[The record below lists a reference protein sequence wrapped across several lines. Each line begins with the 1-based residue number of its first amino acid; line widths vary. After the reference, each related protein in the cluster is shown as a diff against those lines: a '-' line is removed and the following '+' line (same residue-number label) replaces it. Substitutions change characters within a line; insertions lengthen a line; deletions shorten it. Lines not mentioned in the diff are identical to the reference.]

1 MPKSIEALAQTI
13 QAMRPMLP
21 AKDFARSVKFYVD
34 LGFQQRTL
42 TDGLAEMT
50 LGACSFLLQDYY
62 VREWADNL
70 VIHLFVSDLDSWW
83 AHIVALDLSIAVR
96 REDESA
102 ATGRLGC
109 AGRQGNRSVWCPL
122 EIPRSSQCRLTD
134 QRTPVVAKTGSN
146 RARPTSRPS
155 SRVSQEPNRLGLW
168 ASNHCS
174 KCAPEQ
180 KKAIAGQHDAAAASA

>member
-1 MPKSIEALAQTI
+1 MSKSIEALAQTI

-21 AKDFARSVKFYVD
+21 AKDFARNVKFYVD

-83 AHIVALDLSIAVR
+83 AHIVALDLPSRYGVKTRVPQLEDWGVRVAGVIDPSGVLWRLHEVSTGENHTDDTLSIA
-96 REDESA
+96 
-102 ATGRLGC
+102 GF
-109 AGRQGNRSVWCPL
+109 QRSF
-122 EIPRSSQCRLTD
+122 
-134 QRTPVVAKTGSN
+134 TPN
-146 RARPTSRPS
+146 
-155 SRVSQEPNRLGLW
+155 
-168 ASNHCS
+168 
-174 KCAPEQ
+174 
-180 KKAIAGQHDAAAASA
+180 

>member
-83 AHIVALDLSIAVR
+83 AHIVALDLPSRYGVK
-96 REDESA
+96 
-102 ATGRLGC
+102 T
-109 AGRQGNRSVWCPL
+109 
-122 EIPRSSQCRLTD
+122 
-134 QRTPVVAKTGSN
+134 RTPQLEGWGVRVAGVID
-146 RARPTSRPS
+146 PS
-155 SRVSQEPNRLGLW
+155 GVLW
-168 ASNHCS
+168 RFHEVLS
-174 KCAPEQ
+174 
-180 KKAIAGQHDAAAASA
+180 AG

>member
-83 AHIVALDLSIAVR
+83 AHIVALDLPSRYGEHDGRGKSPDDDDCKATFYERARGR
-96 REDESA
+96 RRCRPD
-102 ATGRLGC
+102 
-109 AGRQGNRSVWCPL
+109 
-122 EIPRSSQCRLTD
+122 PRSTGGGCGGGPRNDDRSLAETWSLRFHALRRRGTAARRGFYRYPLCR
-134 QRTPVVAKTGSN
+134 
-146 RARPTSRPS
+146 
-155 SRVSQEPNRLGLW
+155 
-168 ASNHCS
+168 
-174 KCAPEQ
+174 
-180 KKAIAGQHDAAAASA
+180 